1 MVDKGTYKIMKYT
14 ILVTNIM
21 DKKYFVGNIYVC
33 NTQTQYSNL
42 YVGLLTLFEDLGY
55 VVNHEQIRD
64 DEDTIARLRIERKPI
79 PNGNNDTNN

>member
-1 MVDKGTYKIMKYT
+1 MKYT

-33 NTQTQYSNL
+33 NTQTQYNNL

-55 VVNHEQIRD
+55 IVKHEQKRD
-64 DEDTIARLRIERKPI
+64 DEDTIAYIRVERTPT
-79 PNGNNDTNN
+79 NGNNDTNY